1 MLKNVAAVLLMIS
14 MSAGSAQA
22 RLLGSS
28 SLTHAHFP
36 TCSEGLVESICV
48 CRAAHGSVRQQL
60 CRSGRYCHLQAVRL
74 WHALRMSNTSASVA
88 PSVSTRI
95 RYLVNKTGR
104 VSTRGLKV

>member
-60 CRSGRYCHLQAVRL
+60 CRR
-74 WHALRMSNTSASVA
+74 
-88 PSVSTRI
+88 TRI
-95 RYLVNKTGR
+95 TGSEPKPIWVQKPIHPR
-104 VSTRGLKV
+104 RQNVFV

>member
-36 TCSEGLVESICV
+36 TCSEGLVEINLCMPR
-48 CRAAHGSVRQQL
+48 RAWVSPSTAVSERPIL
-60 CRSGRYCHLQAVRL
+60 PHL
-74 WHALRMSNTSASVA
+74 
-88 PSVSTRI
+88 
-95 RYLVNKTGR
+95 
-104 VSTRGLKV
+104 